1 MRVSC
6 HVVEKLLIVSRMSKV
21 TIEIKCN
28 LKGTETEMHI
38 VILTDGRMDGC
49 MGFHK
54 IPPAL
59 LFVSLYTVGMGTDWK

>member
-21 TIEIKCN
+21 TIEIKCS

-38 VILTDGRMDGC
+38 VILTDGW
-49 MGFHK
+49 MGG
-54 IPPAL
+54 
-59 LFVSLYTVGMGTDWK
+59 VS